1 MQSKFIKEINKMETL
16 NYKVLE
22 GTGYNGYI
30 LKDAPVKVMQF
41 GEGNFL
47 RAFVDY
53 FYDIANE
60 KAGYNGKVKLV
71 QPIGNFPQMADWINE
86 QEGLYTLYLRGSE
99 KGQKVDAKRVISCVS
114 TLMASGTRFWLW
126 LALRI
131 WKLLYPTPPRPAL
144 PTPRATASSIRF
156 PPTASPQS

>member
-1 MQSKFIKEINKMETL
+1 METL

-53 FYDIANE
+53 FIDIANE
-60 KAGYNGKVKLV
+60 KAGFNGKVKLV

-114 TLMASGTRFWLW
+114 DCVCPYQDGKWAEVLELARSVPNFWQVF
-126 LALRI
+126 
-131 WKLLYPTPPRPAL
+131 LLKDLLDTDV
-144 PTPRATASSIRF
+144 SIQLL
-156 PPTASPQS
+156 S

>member
-1 MQSKFIKEINKMETL
+1 METL

-71 QPIGNFPQMADWINE
+71 QPISNFPQMADWINE
-86 QEGLYTLYLRGSE
+86 QEGLYTLYLRGS
-99 KGQKVDAKRVISCVS
+99 VS
-114 TLMASGTRFWLW
+114 RRAC
-126 LALRI
+126 
-131 WKLLYPTPPRPAL
+131 TPCTCAAAR
-144 PTPRATASSIRF
+144 RARRSM
-156 PPTASPQS
+156 QSA